1 MEFSKDEIEKLKNM
15 PAIKNRR
22 KYNNLKVMTDGTV
35 TIGENCKVSKCQD
48 GKGAVEIYAIEI
60 DSREVQ
66 YAMDIIS
73 DFGETHIESTTYA
86 YSSIIDENGFEK
98 ELSIKSGYGN
108 NIEMWKF
115 LKFDEIPSSN
125 GRRII
130 RENGLI
136 KEQEVEFL
144 DTGKIKVKSERKYYD
159 LGEPCLKAYYG
170 ADVGIES
177 TKIGRILGELKENRD
192 YINRENPELNGIIKQ
207 KEDNLLEM
215 IRKRYLKVSF
225 ANMKLNRE
233 AVRSIEMQEC
243 ICNFIQ
249 LIRDNFFGHLIFGK
263 EAEELIG
270 KRDRDEEK
278 LLKLPAGHMEEKYYE
293 ALEEEPKT
301 LEEMKQSQRVKE
313 FNRYLD
319 ELNKMDFGV
328 KERRKIL
335 SYITGKLEY
344 ADEGVNDK
352 ADFIIKTYKKVDKC
366 LEFVKKVQR
375 SRLTK
380 NWFKKELLELEK
392 QIRPKEESENKE
404 QSSDE
409 FKMNSRKEYLESI
422 KSYKTTQEAEQK
434 NKSIK
439 REDDEG
445 R

>member
-1 MEFSKDEIEKLKNM
+1 MEFSNDEIEKLKNM

-35 TIGENCKVSKCQD
+35 TIG
-48 GKGAVEIYAIEI
+48 
-60 DSREVQ
+60 
-66 YAMDIIS
+66 
-73 DFGETHIESTTYA
+73 
-86 YSSIIDENGFEK
+86 ENGFEK

-170 ADVGIES
+170 AD
-177 TKIGRILGELKENRD
+177 
-192 YINRENPELNGIIKQ
+192 
-207 KEDNLLEM
+207 
-215 IRKRYLKVSF
+215 
-225 ANMKLNRE
+225 
-233 AVRSIEMQEC
+233 
-243 ICNFIQ
+243 
-249 LIRDNFFGHLIFGK
+249 
-263 EAEELIG
+263 
-270 KRDRDEEK
+270 
-278 LLKLPAGHMEEKYYE
+278 
-293 ALEEEPKT
+293 
-301 LEEMKQSQRVKE
+301 
-313 FNRYLD
+313 
-319 ELNKMDFGV
+319 
-328 KERRKIL
+328 
-335 SYITGKLEY
+335 
-344 ADEGVNDK
+344 EGVNDK
-352 ADFIIKTYKKVDKC
+352 ADFIIKTYKKVDKG

-375 SRLTK
+375 SILTK

>member
-1 MEFSKDEIEKLKNM
+1 MEFSNDEIEKLKNM

-66 YAMDIIS
+66 YAMDMIS

-177 TKIGRILGELKENRD
+177 T
-192 YINRENPELNGIIKQ
+192 
-207 KEDNLLEM
+207 
-215 IRKRYLKVSF
+215 RYS
-225 ANMKLNRE
+225 
-233 AVRSIEMQEC
+233 
-243 ICNFIQ
+243 
-249 LIRDNFFGHLIFGK
+249 
-263 EAEELIG
+263 
-270 KRDRDEEK
+270 
-278 LLKLPAGHMEEKYYE
+278 
-293 ALEEEPKT
+293 
-301 LEEMKQSQRVKE
+301 
-313 FNRYLD
+313 
-319 ELNKMDFGV
+319 
-328 KERRKIL
+328 
-335 SYITGKLEY
+335 
-344 ADEGVNDK
+344 
-352 ADFIIKTYKKVDKC
+352 
-366 LEFVKKVQR
+366 
-375 SRLTK
+375 
-380 NWFKKELLELEK
+380 
-392 QIRPKEESENKE
+392 
-404 QSSDE
+404 
-409 FKMNSRKEYLESI
+409 
-422 KSYKTTQEAEQK
+422 
-434 NKSIK
+434 
-439 REDDEG
+439 
-445 R
+445 